1 MMSETEKIRPADTAE
16 RLGDLAERYMDGTLD
31 EMGETELR
39 DMLLSLPECEIPGKY
54 EALAVLFR
62 GFDAMS
68 QERMPKRN
76 RWRKSLVVSVS
87 AVAAAAA
94 AVVLFFAARPVYGYD
109 SSGRPITDRK
119 TAMTQ
124 TECFQMLS
132 RLEISVKSAE
142 ELAFFLDSRT
152 GGECA
157 STERN

>member
-1 MMSETEKIRPADTAE
+1 MSGTGINRTGGAAE
-16 RLGDLAERYMDGTLD
+16 RLGELAVRYMDGTLD
-31 EMGETELR
+31 EAGETELKEI
-39 DMLLSLPECEIPGKY
+39 LLSFPEGEVPREY

-62 GFDAMS
+62 GFGTMA
-68 QERMPKRN
+68 QEKMPERSG
-76 RWRKSLVVSVS
+76 WRKMLAVSVS

-119 TAMTQ
+119 KAMAQ

-142 ELAFFLDSRT
+142 ELAFFLDSCNS
-152 GGECA
+152 GECA
-157 STERN
+157 SPERN

>member
-1 MMSETEKIRPADTAE
+1 MSGTGINRTGDAAE
-16 RLGDLAERYMDGTLD
+16 RLGELAVRYMDGTLD
-31 EMGETELR
+31 EAGETELKEI
-39 DMLLSLPECEIPGKY
+39 LLSFPEGEVPREY

-62 GFDAMS
+62 GFGAMA
-68 QERMPKRN
+68 QEKMPERSG
-76 RWRKSLVVSVS
+76 WRKMFAVSVS

-157 STERN
+157 SPERN

>member
-1 MMSETEKIRPADTAE
+1 MSGTGINRTGDAAE
-16 RLGDLAERYMDGTLD
+16 RLGELAVQYMDGTLD
-31 EMGETELR
+31 EAGETELKEI
-39 DMLLSLPECEIPGKY
+39 LLSFPEGEVPREY

-62 GFDAMS
+62 GFGAMA
-68 QERMPKRN
+68 QEKMPERSG
-76 RWRKSLVVSVS
+76 WRKMLAVSVS

-119 TAMTQ
+119 KAMAQ

-142 ELAFFLDSRT
+142 ELAFFLDSCNS
-152 GGECA
+152 GECA
-157 STERN
+157 SPERN

>member
-1 MMSETEKIRPADTAE
+1 MSGTGINRTGDAPE
-16 RLGDLAERYMDGTLD
+16 RLGKLAVRYMDGTLD
-31 EMGETELR
+31 EAGETELKEI
-39 DMLLSLPECEIPGKY
+39 LLSFPEGEVPREY

-62 GFDAMS
+62 GFGAMA
-68 QERMPKRN
+68 QEKMPERSG
-76 RWRKSLVVSVS
+76 WRKMLAVSVS

-94 AVVLFFAARPVYGYD
+94 AVVLFFASRPVYGYD

-119 TAMTQ
+119 KAMAQ

-152 GGECA
+152 GGECV
-157 STERN
+157 SPERN